1 MPGVFGDPD
10 QEHFRRYG
18 FLRGAMGEPWIFKQ
32 IHHYLKTGEK
42 LPQPTPKEKGEI
54 IKEHIKLAIK
64 EKGEVV
70 AINEMRKHI
79 ACYTK
84 NMKDA
89 SSFRNEINHIN
100 DKDELLKRI
109 DEYFL

>member
-1 MPGVFGDPD
+1 
-10 QEHFRRYG
+10 
-18 FLRGAMGEPWIFKQ
+18 
-32 IHHYLKTGEK
+32 
-42 LPQPTPKEKGEI
+42 
-54 IKEHIKLAIK
+54 
-64 EKGEVV
+64 
-70 AINEMRKHI
+70 MRKHI